1 MVTISNHRQLA
12 LEPDLEFWVAHIL
25 GEGLLKTSPASH
37 VGHLSSS
44 TLHNLLIDVLN
55 TSLLPIY
62 LIFSAA
68 LRHFPESLN
77 FIFLLYTFGFFSTA
91 SSVKTKFPIYPSG
104 LATVSPEP
112 GTSISSLCQ
121 SPNSLLYPSASGG
134 ATPDHLHAPGTP
146 HSNLN
151 LLMLY
156 PLIGT

>member
-1 MVTISNHRQLA
+1 MLA
-12 LEPDLEFWVAHIL
+12 TSHQAHCITFL
-25 GEGLLKTSPASH
+25 NASF
-37 VGHLSSS
+37 
-44 TLHNLLIDVLN
+44 
-55 TSLLPIY
+55 LPIY

-68 LRHFPESLN
+68 LRHFPKSLN
-77 FIFLLYTFGFFSTA
+77 FIFLLYIFGFFSTV
-91 SSVKTKFPIYPSG
+91 SSVKTKLPIYPSG

-121 SPNSLLYPSASGG
+121 SPNSLLYPSASAE

-146 HSNLN
+146 HPCLIL